1 MLPDPAI
8 ATAAD
13 YADALLT
20 ARRAKNLIVLILLL
34 LVLAQLAMFFSARYW
49 IDVRPSGTGVT
60 AATIDPSSTQ
70 PAERDARLIDVLHYA
85 NGVVVFLGLTLSI
98 VLSLVVLLLVKI
110 MLVGRLIGVSRTMS
124 ALIWSLVL
132 VVLLFPWQAFLM
144 NSDFTSREFIIPGAL
159 YTWDELA
166 MNARFA
172 TSDLAPSLLKWAR
185 FVGFPLL
192 AVILLLSIQ
201 VKSNRGLAQALG
213 EADEKPV
220 AD

>member
-20 ARRAKNLIVLILLL
+20 ARRAKNLIVLILLV

-49 IDVRPSGTGVT
+49 IDIRPGSQSQLVSSV
-60 AATIDPSSTQ
+60 DSSSTQ
-70 PAERDARLIDVLHYA
+70 PTVSDARRVDLLHYA
-85 NGVVVFLGLTLSI
+85 NGVIVFVGLTLSI

-110 MLVGRLIGVSRTMS
+110 MLVGRLIGVSRAMS
-124 ALIWSLVL
+124 AFIWSLVL

-144 NSDFTSREFIIPGAL
+144 NSDFTSREFIIPGVL
-159 YTWDELA
+159 FTWDELTL
-166 MNARFA
+166 NARFA
-172 TSDLAPSLLKWAR
+172 TSDLAPSILKWAR
-185 FVGFPLL
+185 FVGFPVLAIVLLL
-192 AVILLLSIQ
+192 AIQ

-213 EADEKPV
+213 ESDDRHPAN
-220 AD
+220 